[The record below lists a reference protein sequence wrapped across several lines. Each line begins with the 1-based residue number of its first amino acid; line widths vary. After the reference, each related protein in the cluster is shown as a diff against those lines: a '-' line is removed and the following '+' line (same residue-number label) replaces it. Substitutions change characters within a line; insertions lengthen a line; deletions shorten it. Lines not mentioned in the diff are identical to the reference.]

1 MVYFL
6 CVIECSLL
14 LMILLLLLVYST
26 WMDGPMSGVD
36 PDVVENDI
44 GVVWRTLY
52 KLEKGFSENP
62 SALKMAQKV
71 KGRVDDF
78 KEYLGLIGALFNPG
92 LRERHWDKMS
102 QIANQDLKPNE
113 VEAQSCI
120 VHWCCLFHLS
130 TCCIGLLPS

>member
-1 MVYFL
+1 
-6 CVIECSLL
+6 
-14 LMILLLLLVYST
+14 
-26 WMDGPMSGVD
+26 MSGVD

-78 KEYLGLIGALFNPG
+78 KEYLGLIAALFNPG

-113 VEAQSCI
+113 VEAPLRI
-120 VHWCCLFHLS
+120 LLHFMLFMLYRTLVFVS
-130 TCCIGLLPS
+130 TLR

>member
-1 MVYFL
+1 
-6 CVIECSLL
+6 
-14 LMILLLLLVYST
+14 
-26 WMDGPMSGVD
+26 MSGVD

-78 KEYLGLIGALFNPG
+78 KEYLGLIAALFNPG

-102 QIANQDLKPNE
+102 EIASQDLKPNE
-113 VEAQSCI
+113 VRRSVFCREFLDTLCWFPTSA
-120 VHWCCLFHLS
+120 HHLKNNDS
-130 TCCIGLLPS
+130 L